1 MLHSTLYTL
10 FTNHTTPYYTTY
22 MITSEQVI
30 PIGRIT
36 RTHGK
41 RGEIQ
46 CLTSNEYWDNAEA
59 TFLILSIN
67 NILVP
72 FRVLDWRG
80 KGSDSLIFQLDRFT
94 DEQAAQQLVGCQA
107 YMLASDISDQDEI
120 LPTWQSLL
128 GYQVLDT
135 DQGELGTIIHVDET
149 TINTLVTLDNDQLI
163 PLHEDFIIKIEP
175 TKKRLTICLPFI
187 FNAQ

>member
-1 MLHSTLYTL
+1 
-10 FTNHTTPYYTTY
+10 
-22 MITSEQVI
+22 MITTEQVI
-30 PIGRIT
+30 AIGRIT

-59 TFLILSIN
+59 TFLILSID

-80 KGSDSLIFQLDRFT
+80 KGSDSLIFQIDRVT
-94 DEQAAQQLVGCQA
+94 DEQMAQQLVGCQA
-107 YMLASDISDQDEI
+107 YMLASDLNEEDE
-120 LPTWQSLL
+120 LMPTWQSLT
-128 GYQVLDT
+128 GYSVLDT

-163 PLHEDFIIKIEP
+163 PLHEDFIINIEP
-175 TKKRLTICLPFI
+175 EKKLLTICLPFI
-187 FNAQ
+187 FTK

>member
-1 MLHSTLYTL
+1 
-10 FTNHTTPYYTTY
+10 
-22 MITSEQVI
+22 MITNEQVI
-30 PIGRIT
+30 SIGRIT

-46 CLTSNEYWDNAEA
+46 CLTTNEYWDNADA

-72 FRVLDWRG
+72 FLVLDGRG
-80 KGSDSLIFQLDRFT
+80 KGSDSLIFQLDRIT
-94 DEQAAQQLVGCQA
+94 DEQSALPLIGCQA
-107 YMLASDISDQDEI
+107 YMLVSNLNEEDEI
-120 LPTWQSLL
+120 LPTWQSLV
-128 GYQVLDT
+128 GYRVLDT
-135 DQGELGTIIHVDET
+135 DQGELGTIIHVDES

-163 PLHEDFIIKIEP
+163 PLHEDFIMDIKAEEKQLI
-175 TKKRLTICLPFI
+175 ICLPFI